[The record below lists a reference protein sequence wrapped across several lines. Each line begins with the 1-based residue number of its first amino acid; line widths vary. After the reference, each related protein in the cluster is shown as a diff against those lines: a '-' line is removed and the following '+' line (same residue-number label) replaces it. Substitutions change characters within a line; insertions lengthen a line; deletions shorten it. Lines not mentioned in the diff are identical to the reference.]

1 MQLLE
6 THGRLIKWKSPNN
19 LNQFIRAQRVIE
31 CLEVMHNGL
40 HCENEIVLPVE
51 LVKRKSTRV
60 L

>member
-6 THGRLIKWKSPNN
+6 THGRLINWKHPDN
-19 LNQFIRAQRVIE
+19 LNQFIRAEIAIE
-31 CLEVMHNGL
+31 CFEVIDNGL

-51 LVKRKSTRV
+51 LVKRKGTRV

>member
-6 THGRLIKWKSPNN
+6 THGRLIKWKSPDN
-19 LNQFIRAQRVIE
+19 LNQFIRAQRAIE

-51 LVKRKSTRV
+51 LVKRKGTRV